1 MEQKIVAR
9 QAELKAFNK
18 EFGNKVIGDVT
29 VGAVIGGMRG
39 LPGMLYETS
48 KLHPIDGIEYRG
60 MDLFKIRELAP
71 KTVPG
76 GQPIPEGVLWL
87 LLTGELPSDK
97 EVKEFRDELYKRGEL
112 TAEEEKLIKS
122 FPKNM
127 HPMTQLSA
135 GVLAC
140 QPRSKFVQAY
150 QSGIHKSKY
159 WEPTLED
166 ALDLCAKV
174 SRIAALVF
182 HNTYGD
188 NSKVPARDPNLD
200 YGANY
205 ANQLGFKSEEFW
217 ELMRLYIVIH
227 ADHEGG
233 NVSAHATHLVG
244 SALSDPYLSFS
255 AGMNGLAGPLH
266 GLANQECLNYIL
278 DFKKIYG
285 DKWTKADI
293 ATHVENTLKSGKV
306 VPGYGHAV
314 LRKTDPRFMCELEFA
329 EKFIK
334 NDNLVELVKANYEV
348 IPKEL
353 AKTGKISNPWPNVDA
368 GSGALLMHY
377 GLTQHDYYTVLFGVS
392 RAFGVAPA
400 QVWSRALGLPIE
412 RPNSFTLDH
421 LMAKA
426 KSS

>member
-1 MEQKIVAR
+1 MEEKIVAR

-150 QSGIHKSKY
+150 
-159 WEPTLED
+159 
-166 ALDLCAKV
+166 
-174 SRIAALVF
+174 
-182 HNTYGD
+182 
-188 NSKVPARDPNLD
+188 
-200 YGANY
+200 
-205 ANQLGFKSEEFW
+205 
-217 ELMRLYIVIH
+217 
-227 ADHEGG
+227 
-233 NVSAHATHLVG
+233 
-244 SALSDPYLSFS
+244 
-255 AGMNGLAGPLH
+255 
-266 GLANQECLNYIL
+266 
-278 DFKKIYG
+278 
-285 DKWTKADI
+285 
-293 ATHVENTLKSGKV
+293 
-306 VPGYGHAV
+306 
-314 LRKTDPRFMCELEFA
+314 
-329 EKFIK
+329 
-334 NDNLVELVKANYEV
+334 
-348 IPKEL
+348 
-353 AKTGKISNPWPNVDA
+353 
-368 GSGALLMHY
+368 
-377 GLTQHDYYTVLFGVS
+377 
-392 RAFGVAPA
+392 
-400 QVWSRALGLPIE
+400 
-412 RPNSFTLDH
+412 
-421 LMAKA
+421 
-426 KSS
+426 